1 MAGSELRSFIIGGDR
16 LVRECLRQLLG
27 ERLDIIGE
35 ADGAA
40 DFLDH
45 PPAEMPHVLLFLETP
60 RAPETL
66 PEALRSIRRKWLLTR
81 IVVLTSG
88 EMCARAAA
96 ELLEAGADGLLSLD
110 MEVEALVHAVRVV
123 IFGGRICS
131 APLLAGAPEPQS
143 LGGGDRVSLTAR
155 QAEILAGLSDGRT
168 NKEIARQLGISEA
181 TVKVQVRSLLRK
193 IGATNRTQAAVW
205 ARENAATAA
214 AAE

>member
-1 MAGSELRSFIIGGDR
+1 MAGSELRSFIVGGDR

-40 DFLDH
+40 EFLNR

-60 RAPETL
+60 RGPETL

-88 EMCARAAA
+88 EMCARMAA
-96 ELLEAGADGLLSLD
+96 ELLDAGADGLLSLD

-131 APLLAGAPEPQS
+131 APLLAGAPEPQAAS
-143 LGGGDRVSLTAR
+143 AGKVSLTAR

-193 IGATNRTQAAVW
+193 IGASNRTQAAVW
-205 ARENAATAA
+205 ARENGAMAV